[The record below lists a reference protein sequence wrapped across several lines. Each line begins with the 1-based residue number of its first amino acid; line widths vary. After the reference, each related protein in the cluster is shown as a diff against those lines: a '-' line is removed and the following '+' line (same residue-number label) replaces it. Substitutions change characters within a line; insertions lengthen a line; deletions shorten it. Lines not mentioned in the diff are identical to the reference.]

1 MILKHESQRCIQNT
15 VEHLRWSYLRKIV
28 DSFLRLSIFAESSI
42 LAVRLGSEYAS
53 KLQRIACNRTHTPP
67 HKPKTLLTLI
77 VHYINIF
84 YRTSRFKKCSNLDIT
99 KKKKTFF
106 NFLVYFINWKHLV
119 FSLKHTRTSEK
130 QMVENSII
138 IQYLS
143 FFSDIIFKLFP

>member
-53 KLQRIACNRTHTPP
+53 KLQRIACNRTRTPP
-67 HKPKTLLTLI
+67 HMPKTLLTLI

-106 NFLVYFINWKHLV
+106 NFLVYFIQLKTPRFFSETHKNKRKANGWK
-119 FSLKHTRTSEK
+119 FNY
-130 QMVENSII
+130 NSI
-138 IQYLS
+138 LE
-143 FFSDIIFKLFP
+143 LFLRHNF